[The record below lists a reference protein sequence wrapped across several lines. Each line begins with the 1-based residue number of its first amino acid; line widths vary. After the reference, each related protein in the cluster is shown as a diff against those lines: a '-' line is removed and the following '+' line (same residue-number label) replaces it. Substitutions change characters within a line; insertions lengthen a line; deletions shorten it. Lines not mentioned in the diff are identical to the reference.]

1 MKSIF
6 QIAPAALLLAG
17 CVASGTLIAKTEAV
31 TSGYSSIGFGGSGKT
46 FVVLAASAT
55 QHEGKVSICAALGEN
70 RDANFSAQSVT
81 YVKNGVAFFLDGDR
95 LMASA
100 PFAPVYEGAN
110 SLRGKATRCAVT
122 DKPWK
127 SSYNGKRVKMSIK
140 RGYIGS

>member
-6 QIAPAALLLAG
+6 QNAPATLLLAG
-17 CVASGTLIAKTEAV
+17 CVA
-31 TSGYSSIGFGGSGKT
+31 
-46 FVVLAASAT
+46 
-55 QHEGKVSICAALGEN
+55 
-70 RDANFSAQSVT
+70 
-81 YVKNGVAFFLDGDR
+81 FFLDGGR
-95 LMASA
+95 VMASA